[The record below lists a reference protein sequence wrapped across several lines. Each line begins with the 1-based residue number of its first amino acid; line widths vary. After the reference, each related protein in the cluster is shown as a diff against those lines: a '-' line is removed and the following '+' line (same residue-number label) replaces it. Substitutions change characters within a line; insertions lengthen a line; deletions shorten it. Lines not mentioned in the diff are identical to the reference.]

1 MVYEIKKEPSFKN
14 IWLRTQDAVASSDRK
29 QFTFNDLALIQIR
42 NNSIL
47 KVNSITLHG
56 AGVGSASNYNWTIK
70 MDNVDYKKNYYF
82 NSDKS
87 NIPTIATLNYDSKH
101 SVQNGLMSLHL
112 VNQDINQLTL
122 QVEADDG
129 DGLIKSSQNIEMEIC
144 LVICEYPEE

>member
-56 AGVGSASNYNWTIK
+56 QGVSSASDHNWTIK
-70 MDNVDYKKNYYF
+70 IDNVDYK
-82 NSDKS
+82 
-87 NIPTIATLNYDSKH
+87 AH
-101 SVQNGLMSLHL
+101 
-112 VNQDINQLTL
+112 
-122 QVEADDG
+122 
-129 DGLIKSSQNIEMEIC
+129 
-144 LVICEYPEE
+144 